1 METMGKRINK
11 RKKIFIGKMSL
22 LIFCAAFISFAQ
34 NNVPHN
40 IVISTMAD
48 LNDTSVSTVHAKQ
61 DIRENADK
69 YPFHCGDAVG
79 ILVAPDTASFL
90 KGEYIIDDDGCINL
104 PIIGRKRI
112 TAMTQEELTSYLK
125 NAFVQYLRY
134 PGVQV
139 QPLIRLELMGGF
151 QRPGFYYISPHAA
164 FWDVFHLAGAPVRE
178 DGLEKIKLLRSHIT
192 IDFDPVRSIE
202 IGQSLKQMG
211 IQSGDQIMVTA
222 RPLKT
227 KWDSFKDDVLPILSL
242 TLSLAATTATAYIS
256 YETYKGGR

>member
-1 METMGKRINK
+1 MGTMGKRSVTES
-11 RKKIFIGKMSL
+11 ML
-22 LIFCAAFISFAQ
+22 LICKIVMVLFCMAWYTVAQ
-34 NNVPHN
+34 QGPDQNGVTLP
-40 IVISTMAD
+40 SAT
-48 LNDTSVSTVHAKQ
+48 LNLQSGKLMQNGTP
-61 DIRENADK
+61 ENADK

-112 TAMTQEELTSYLK
+112 TAMTQDELTSYLK
-125 NAFVQYLRY
+125 TAFVQYLRY
-134 PGVQV
+134 PGVQI

-151 QRPGFYYISPHAA
+151 QRPGFYYISPYAS

-192 IDFDPVRSIE
+192 IDFDPVHSIE
-202 IGQSLKQMG
+202 MAQSLKQMG

-227 KWDSFKDDVLPILSL
+227 KWDYFKDDVLPILSL
-242 TLSLAATTATAYIS
+242 MLSLTATTATAYIS

>member
-1 METMGKRINK
+1 MGTMGKRSVTESMLFIC
-11 RKKIFIGKMSL
+11 KIVMVLFCMAWYTVAQQGLDQNGVTLPSATLNLQSGKLM
-22 LIFCAAFISFAQ
+22 Q
-34 NNVPHN
+34 NGTTE
-40 IVISTMAD
+40 S
-48 LNDTSVSTVHAKQ
+48 
-61 DIRENADK
+61 ADK

-112 TAMTQEELTSYLK
+112 TAMTQEELTNYLK
-125 NAFVQYLRY
+125 TAFVQYLRY
-134 PGVQV
+134 PGVQI

-151 QRPGFYYISPHAA
+151 QRPGFYYISPQAP
-164 FWDVFHLAGAPVRE
+164 FWEVFHLAGVPVRE

-192 IDFDPVRSIE
+192 IDFDPIHSIE

-227 KWDSFKDDVLPILSL
+227 KWDYFKDDVLPILSL
-242 TLSLAATTATAYIS
+242 MLSLTATTATAYIS